1 MPLIEGGLKALHH
14 LLGMALAILLGVC
27 PHALASSSWP
37 STWHCLGSTSST
49 TSVAEAVTR
58 ELQSLSHVS

>member
-1 MPLIEGGLKALHH
+1 MPFIEGGLKALLH
-14 LLGMALAILLGVC
+14 LLGMALAILLRVR

-37 STWHCLGSTSST
+37 STWHCLGSIST

-58 ELQSLSHVS
+58 EMQSLSHVS